1 MLILDRYLFRA
12 FLKNFLFALGV
23 FIFLYVLIDL
33 LSSLQEILKNH
44 PPKMKVLE
52 LYLYSIPLI
61 FSQTAPMA
69 CLLATLFT
77 LGGFNQNN
85 EIIAMR
91 TSGLGISRIVRPLV
105 CFGICISLFI
115 FLVNETVAPQ
125 AQRMSKMIK
134 QFYVDKAAD
143 ALAETPVTNVAV
155 YGFGNRLFFINKLY
169 PKARTIEGLTILEH
183 DDNQNVVAKI
193 FAEKAVWR
201 NNRWVL
207 YQCFIYRMADGQKIK
222 GEPLYFSDT
231 SIKIQETP
239 DDFLRQNI
247 PVESM
252 NAKELSLYIGR
263 LPEQQASP
271 AITKF
276 KVDLYQKTAFPFTSL
291 IVILIGIPSSIV
303 IRGRAVAFSSI
314 GLCIGISFLFYVLFA
329 VAIALGKGGALPPF
343 FAAWIS
349 HFLFG
354 AASIYFIRQIP

>member
-1 MLILDRYLFRA
+1 MLILDRYVFRT
-12 FLKNFLFALGV
+12 FLKNFLFTLGV

-33 LSSLQEILKNH
+33 LTSLQEIIKNH
-44 PPKMKVLE
+44 PQALKIVE
-52 LYLYSIPLI
+52 LYLYSVPLI
-61 FSQTAPMA
+61 VSQTTPMA

-77 LGGFNQNN
+77 LGGLNQNN

-91 TSGLGISRIVRPLV
+91 ANGLGISRIVRPMIF
-105 CFGICISLFI
+105 FGLTLSLLI
-115 FLVNETVAPQ
+115 FLMNETVTPQ

-134 QFYVDKAAD
+134 QFYVDKPTD
-143 ALAETPVTNVAV
+143 ALAETPVANVAV
-155 YGFGNRLFFINKLY
+155 YGFNNRLFFINKLY
-169 PKARTIEGLTILEH
+169 PKAKTIEGLTILEH
-183 DDNQNVVAKI
+183 DDNQNVIAKI

-207 YQCFIYRMADGQKIK
+207 YQCFIYRMSESRKIK

-252 NAKELSLYIGR
+252 NAKELSMYIGR

-276 KVDLYQKTAFPFTSL
+276 KVDLYQKMAFPFTSL
-291 IVILIGIPSSIV
+291 IVILLGIPSSIV
-303 IRGRAVAFSSI
+303 IRGRAIAFSSI
-314 GLCIGISFLFYVLFA
+314 GLCIGISFIFYVMFA
-329 VAIALGKGGALPPF
+329 VSIALGKGGVLPPF
-343 FAAWIS
+343 IAAWIS
-349 HFLFG
+349 HFAFG
-354 AASIYFIRQIP
+354 TASIYFIRRIP